1 MSTRLTEIR
10 AFSDLFSEFRAS
22 LEESGLPLNT
32 KLLVL
37 CNRPSYEFVA
47 FQARRWARPWL
58 QGEKSVESCAKF
70 LCPTP
75 PTRCRDTCCLDPT
88 PTLHTL
94 APAGAA

>member
-1 MSTRLTEIR
+1 MSDAKRRRLTLLTLFPGAGRVPTDPATTPVVLMSTRLTEIR

-47 FQARRWARPWL
+47 FQAR
-58 QGEKSVESCAKF
+58 Q
-70 LCPTP
+70 
-75 PTRCRDTCCLDPT
+75 
-88 PTLHTL
+88 
-94 APAGAA
+94 

>member
-47 FQARRWARPWL
+47 FQERRWCLLLER
-58 QGEKSVESCAKF
+58 GGYMGSCAKS
-70 LCPTP
+70 LCHTP
-75 PTRCRDTCCLDPT
+75 PPRCRYTCRLDPT